1 MSWGSDTRRRAHCLV
16 AFKSLGRDPTKLG
29 CRPCKRVCG
38 PAAAAGTSGSWKEPM
53 SADDCCCWGKGPARV
68 TLVGTGNRLEGASL
82 FFRHLLPP
90 RLPLVPCWWNLMG
103 RQLTEE
109 KWNCVLSSV
118 SPGVR
123 TASWPARVTGRSTAS
138 LKFSL
143 AACVKNLRN
152 VYTLWPSNSSSR
164 NTS

>member
-29 CRPCKRVCG
+29 CRPHKRVVSC
-38 PAAAAGTSGSWKEPM
+38 
-53 SADDCCCWGKGPARV
+53 CCCWYVRE
-68 TLVGTGNRLEGASL
+68 LEGADEC
-82 FFRHLLPP
+82 RRLLLLRNRTCSGDAGRNRKQTGRSKSVLSSSFTPW
-90 RLPLVPCWWNLMG
+90 LPLVPCWWSLMG

-109 KWNCVLSSV
+109 KWNCILSPA

-123 TASWPARVTGRSTAS
+123 TASRLARVTGSSTAS
-138 LKFSL
+138 LQFSL
-143 AACVKNLRN
+143 AACVNNLRN